1 MTCQVQDG
9 PDRDI
14 RYRSLSSF
22 YLADPRRTGSYERDL
37 GLWWKVGLHGPT
49 YRAAWVRETGELYAE
64 RLGIA
69 KEQGEVHVLG
79 RANDEQLEEAL
90 EGWADICPQPD
101 SMTWLRHRAM
111 SLARIETPRALSD
124 ESRGLVLAGPVLA
137 TASEVDTTAAPLSGR
152 HIDGELLA
160 RVGTAAAITVPATA
174 LLFELSAI

>member
-1 MTCQVQDG
+1 MTCQVQDR
-9 PDRDI
+9 PDRGI

-22 YLADPRRTGSYERDL
+22 HLANPRRIGSPERDL

-49 YRAAWVRETGELYAE
+49 YRAAWLRETGELYAE
-64 RLGIA
+64 RLGTS
-69 KEQGEVHVLG
+69 KEQVEIHVLG
-79 RANDEQLEEAL
+79 RANDEELEEAL

-111 SLARIETPRALSD
+111 SLAKIETSQAPSD
-124 ESRGLVLAGPVLA
+124 EPRGLGLAGPVLA
-137 TASEVDTTAAPLSGR
+137 TARERDTTGR

>member
-22 YLADPRRTGSYERDL
+22 YLANPRRIGSYERDL

-64 RLGIA
+64 RLGMA

-79 RANDEQLEEAL
+79 RATDEELEEAL

-101 SMTWLRHRAM
+101 SMTLLRHRTM
-111 SLARIETPRALSD
+111 SLAQIETPRALSN
-124 ESRGLVLAGPVLA
+124 EPRGLVLAGPVA

-152 HIDGELLA
+152 HIDGELLG

-174 LLFELSAI
+174 LLLELSAI